1 MRYDEEE
8 EVFLVVVVVVVRSV
22 YCLSSRVV
30 PERDERPL
38 LRCSSSR
45 WPFCGFENERDFV

>member
-8 EVFLVVVVVVVRSV
+8 EVFLVVVVVVRSV